1 MLKGA
6 SVTACLLENE
16 PASYIFVA
24 RLRQRQPE
32 PKGNRV
38 RTERESQGVDTKP
51 GELPMVRLKRG

>member
-1 MLKGA
+1 M
-6 SVTACLLENE
+6 TACLLENE

-32 PKGNRV
+32 PEGNRV
-38 RTERESQGVDTKP
+38 RIERESQGVDTKP